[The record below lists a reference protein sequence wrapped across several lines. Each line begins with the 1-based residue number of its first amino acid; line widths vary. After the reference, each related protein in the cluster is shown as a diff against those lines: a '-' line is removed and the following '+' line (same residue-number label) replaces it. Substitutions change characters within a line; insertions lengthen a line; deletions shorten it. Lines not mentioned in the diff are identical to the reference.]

1 MYDLKIIHQAEFN
14 PKISKYILVY
24 IALFLFISIIGI
36 PLLLVWFLGVGQ
48 IISKRYYQ
56 NLRCHLSEQHLEYKK
71 GVFFKVEKTIPL
83 ENIQDLTFIENPILN
98 YFELKILKVETA
110 GNSGSQGADMKLV
123 GIIDSA
129 EFKKKVL
136 HQRELLKTNPAT
148 ISTSEPLND
157 RSVVLLEEIRNL
169 LRDIKNNKGQLIF

>member
-1 MYDLKIIHQAEFN
+1 MNDLKIIHQAEFN

-24 IALFLFISIIGI
+24 VALILFITIIGI

-48 IISKRYYQ
+48 SISKRYYQ
-56 NLRCHLSEQHLEYKK
+56 NLRCHLSEQHLEFKK

-98 YFELKILKVETA
+98 YFDLKILKVETA
-110 GNSGSQGADMKLV
+110 GNSGSPEADMKLV

-136 HQRELLKTNPAT
+136 HQRELLKTKPAA

-157 RSVVLLEEIRNL
+157 RSVALLEEIRDL
-169 LRDIKNNKGQLIF
+169 LDDIKNNKGQL

>member
-1 MYDLKIIHQAEFN
+1 MNDLKIIHQAEFN
-14 PKISKYILVY
+14 PKICKYILVY
-24 IALFLFISIIGI
+24 VALILFITIIGI

-48 IISKRYYQ
+48 SISKRYYQ
-56 NLRCHLSEQHLEYKK
+56 NLRCHLSEQHLEFKK

-98 YFELKILKVETA
+98 YFDLKILKVETA

-123 GIIDSA
+123 GIINSG

-136 HQRELLKTNPAT
+136 HQRELLKTAPSI

-157 RSVVLLEEIRNL
+157 RSVALLEEIRDL
-169 LRDIKNNKGQLIF
+169 LRDINSK